1 MQDGCRTWLVQRMFS
16 RHRRTHALEH
26 RQQRDQTRGL
36 ASDQAAH
43 VCQHALA
50 MPAPSAFQLPPGIQV
65 FERGWLSSNNILLI
79 DQHTTALVDSGYQSH
94 AAQTLA
100 LLQAALDGRSLD
112 LLINTHLHSDHCGG
126 NALLQQTYACRTL
139 IPLAEAPAVANWDED
154 LLSYRAT
161 GQQCQRFTF
170 DGCIAPGDQLT
181 LAGLEWQVLAAAGH
195 DPHSMILYCASEA
208 ILISADAL
216 WQHGFGVIFPELEGN
231 SGFAE
236 QAAVLQLIASL
247 DPRLVIPGHG
257 APFTDVSAALKRA
270 HSRLAYLAADP
281 GRNAR
286 NALKVMIAFLLLEA
300 QQLSLAAIASQ
311 IQSSSALRAAALQ
324 LALPVDQLIT
334 QLAAE
339 LVRAGA
345 ARLQD
350 DVLISAR

>member
-1 MQDGCRTWLVQRMFS
+1 
-16 RHRRTHALEH
+16 
-26 RQQRDQTRGL
+26 
-36 ASDQAAH
+36 
-43 VCQHALA
+43 
-50 MPAPSAFQLPPGIQV
+50 MPAACMALPPGIQV

-79 DQHTTALVDSGYQSH
+79 DQHTRALVDSGYQSH
-94 AAQTLA
+94 AGQTLA
-100 LLQAALDGRSLD
+100 LVQAALGGRSLD

-139 IPLAEAPAVANWDED
+139 IPLAEAPAVQNWDED

-170 DGCIAPGDQLT
+170 DACIAPGDTLT

-236 QAAVLQLIASL
+236 QAAVLELIASL
-247 DPRLVIPGHG
+247 DLRLVIPGHG
-257 APFTDVSAALKRA
+257 APFTDVPAALARA
-270 HSRLAYLAADP
+270 RSRLDYLAAEP

-286 NALKVMIAFLLLEA
+286 NALKVLIAFLLLESR
-300 QQLSLAAIASQ
+300 QLSFGAIASH
-311 IQSSSALRAAALQ
+311 IQNSSAMRAAAQQ
-324 LALPVDQLIT
+324 LALPLEQLIA

-339 LVRAGA
+339 LVKAGA
-345 ARLQD
+345 ASLQGELL
-350 DVLISAR
+350 VSAR